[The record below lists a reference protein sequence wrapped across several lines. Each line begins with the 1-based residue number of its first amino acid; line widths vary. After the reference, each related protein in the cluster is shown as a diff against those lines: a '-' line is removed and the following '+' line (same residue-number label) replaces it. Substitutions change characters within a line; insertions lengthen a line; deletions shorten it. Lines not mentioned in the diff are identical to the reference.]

1 MDIRQSVLLLAG
13 EFPPFK
19 GGIARVADHLA
30 TGLVDRGH
38 EVTVF
43 APRMGQE
50 GETAARRRRTA
61 EDGLRTPDQGLG
73 TAGGSLVVRRFPLSR
88 LRSVRMLPTLP
99 FVLGH
104 YARHAPDVCLALR
117 CTREGILANLNRRI
131 TGTPYITFAY
141 GTEFLRYPPGSRRGR
156 MVRRIID
163 ESARTFCISEFT
175 RRALAERGCSPD
187 RLSVMCPGID
197 RLPTNLPGQE
207 KARDR
212 LNLHGGPVLLS
223 VSRLVPHKG
232 HDTVLRALPRLR
244 SRWSG
249 LQYVVVGKGVHEAA
263 LRQLAQAVGVAEAVR
278 FVGYVPDGDLASYY
292 AACDVFVMPSREEQG
307 SVEGF
312 GISFL
317 EAAAHGRPAIGGRGT
332 GAEDAIAD
340 GVTGILVDPYSAEA
354 VTEGIAKL
362 LGDEPLRKQMG
373 VAARAR
379 VESDFSWER
388 AVATVERVLMEAAT
402 VGRP

>member
-1 MDIRQSVLLLAG
+1 MTPRPPEVLGEMRLLLLAG

-19 GGIARVADHLA
+19 GGIAQVASNLTRVL
-30 TGLVDRGH
+30 GDRGH
-38 EVTVF
+38 RVTVVTPF
-43 APRMGQE
+43 MKGGNGQPFR
-50 GETAARRRRTA
+50 GHV
-61 EDGLRTPDQGLG
+61 DI
-73 TAGGSLVVRRFPLSR
+73 RRFPFCR
-88 LRSVRMLPTLP
+88 VRGIRMLPTLP
-99 FVLGH
+99 YVL
-104 YARHAPDVCLALR
+104 RHAATKPVDVCVADR
-117 CTREGILANLNRRI
+117 CTRTGVLAYMNRRVN
-131 TGTPYITFAY
+131 GTPYVTFAY
-141 GTEFLRYPPGSRRGR
+141 GTEFLRYAPGSLGDRW
-156 MVRRIID
+156 VCRIIRD
-163 ESARTFCISEFT
+163 SEGVIAISSFT
-175 RRALAERGCSPD
+175 RSALVERGVSEAKITVMSPG
-187 RLSVMCPGID
+187 L
-197 RLPTNLPGQE
+197 NLPVPSAVLPAE
-207 KARDR
+207 AARRR
-212 LNLHGGPVLLS
+212 LGLAGDPVLLS

-232 HDTVLRALPRLR
+232 HDTVLRSLPPLVRRWPELR
-244 SRWSG
+244 
-249 LQYVVVGKGVHEAA
+249 YVIVGRGRHEAD
-263 LRQLAQAVGVAEAVR
+263 LRRLAAQLGVAQHVHFAG
-278 FVGYVPDGDLASYY
+278 FVDDDELSVYCS
-292 AACDVFVMPSREEQG
+292 ACDLFVMPSREEQG

>member
-1 MDIRQSVLLLAG
+1 
-13 EFPPFK
+13 
-19 GGIARVADHLA
+19 
-30 TGLVDRGH
+30 
-38 EVTVF
+38 
-43 APRMGQE
+43 
-50 GETAARRRRTA
+50 
-61 EDGLRTPDQGLG
+61 
-73 TAGGSLVVRRFPLSR
+73 
-88 LRSVRMLPTLP
+88 MLPTLP
-99 FVLGH
+99 FAVH
-104 YARHAPDVCLALR
+104 HCATKSPDVCLALR

-207 KARDR
+207 EARDR

-278 FVGYVPDGDLASYY
+278 FVGYVPDGDLANYY

-317 EAAAHGRPAIGGRGT
+317 EAAAHGRPAVGGRGT

-340 GVTGILVDPYSAEA
+340 GVSGVLVEPTSEVALAEA
-354 VTEGIAKL
+354 VSELLTDEGRRL
-362 LGDEPLRKQMG
+362 TMG
-373 VAARAR
+373 EAARVRVAA
-379 VESDFSWER
+379 EFTWER
-388 AVATVERVLMEAAT
+388 AVEAVEEALLEAA
-402 VGRP
+402 GRRLGTARA